1 MYLLNKAL
9 YGLKEAPRP
18 WYSRID
24 EHLLGLGFCKSGF
37 ESTLYVKKKGAE
49 VLIISLYV
57 NDMLITGN
65 NVSLIERFKQEMMQA
80 FEMTDLGLMT
90 YFLGMEINQN
100 ENEIFV
106 CQKKYAKEI
115 LKKFKLEECKSMGT
129 PMNLKEKLSKEDGT
143 EKADDAQFRSLI
155 GCLMY
160 LIATRPDILNV
171 VGVLSRFM
179 HCASELHFKVAKR
192 VLRYVKGTWD
202 FGIKFQR
209 NKELILIG
217 FLDRLGWFN

>member
-1 MYLLNKAL
+1 MKEEEEKVYFLNKAL

-24 EHLLGLGFCKSGF
+24 EHLLGLGFCKSGS

-65 NVSLIERFKQEMMQA
+65 NVSLIEGFKQEMMQA

-90 YFLGMEINQN
+90 YFLGMEINQK

-106 CQKKYAKEI
+106 CQKKYAK
-115 LKKFKLEECKSMGT
+115 KF
-129 PMNLKEKLSKEDGT
+129 
-143 EKADDAQFRSLI
+143 
-155 GCLMY
+155 
-160 LIATRPDILNV
+160 
-171 VGVLSRFM
+171 
-179 HCASELHFKVAKR
+179 
-192 VLRYVKGTWD
+192 
-202 FGIKFQR
+202 
-209 NKELILIG
+209 
-217 FLDRLGWFN
+217 